1 MKGPAE
7 SVQAADRLLEL
18 AVKGRQGLRS
28 NCRVTGRAMWQTMLK
43 ELSEIVRWESGN
55 PQRFRVAQARF
66 ISMTRALDLE
76 DSLDAA
82 VEFWQG
88 FLDGIMTNTMKGRSA
103 KAYQVGYRT
112 GSLEKTTS

>member
-1 MKGPAE
+1 MKATAE
-7 SVQAADRLLEL
+7 AVQAAARLLDL

-28 NCRVTGRAMWQTMLK
+28 NCRVTGRAMWQTMQR
-43 ELSEIVRWESGN
+43 ELSEAVRWETGN
-55 PQRFRVAQARF
+55 PRRFRVAQARF
-66 ISMTRALDLE
+66 NSMTRTLDLE

-88 FLDGIMTNTMKGRSA
+88 FLDGLMTNTMRGRSA

-112 GSLEKTTS
+112 GSLEQTS